1 MEPAASCL
9 LGFLVAFLLL
19 QFTIPT
25 QAMSSDIQI
34 SIQVPDAES
43 VLVECTSGNLI
54 PPAEIIWRDSKGNVI
69 PPSSKFDSQNRA
81 GLWHLKSNILLKNRT
96 QGPITCSVY
105 NVTTNQEKKRS
116 IFLPDVLFKPA
127 YMSLMSKRPP
137 RPVIYL
143 IIIFILHCL
152 RCFCCLIWKKY
163 KCIKDSK
170 GLRLVYQLVCEGL
183 PLALYIGFLPLYLT
197 FRSQASILDD
207 AYPLYSNWLWDVC
220 IILVVM
226 MIFFTVLIL
235 LLLCT
240 LKTKEQNN
248 QDRLSQTSDEA
259 VQEMASFLSLR
270 SFREEIILHQGS
282 CSEESIPHQGS
293 CSEENIQEQGS
304 CIGKIILHQ
313 GSCSEESI
321 LHQGSCS
328 EESIQEQGSCIEE
341 SILHQGSCSEESIV
355 HQGSCSEERILD

>member
-1 MEPAASCL
+1 MWDRTWEAALFLLPISALPSPGSSMPHFLICKMGRTLYISAYCGVMEPAASCL

-25 QAMSSDIQI
+25 Q
-34 SIQVPDAES
+34 
-43 VLVECTSGNLI
+43 
-54 PPAEIIWRDSKGNVI
+54 
-69 PPSSKFDSQNRA
+69 
-81 GLWHLKSNILLKNRT
+81 
-96 QGPITCSVY
+96 
-105 NVTTNQEKKRS
+105 
-116 IFLPDVLFKPA
+116 DVLFKPA